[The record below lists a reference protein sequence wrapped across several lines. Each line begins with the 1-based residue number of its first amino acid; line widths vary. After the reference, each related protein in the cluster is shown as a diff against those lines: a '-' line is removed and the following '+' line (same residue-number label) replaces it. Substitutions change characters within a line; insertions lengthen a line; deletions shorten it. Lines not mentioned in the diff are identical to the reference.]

1 MLFPGMDSMASPVSV
16 PPAGDVLGTSSTR
29 DFAAPPRVAY
39 TPGGASTPS
48 STRTN
53 MPLLPTTNPVSPV
66 MYHDEKNSLHSKWR
80 RFLTRL
86 NEIMLGKDEK
96 ASVYWYASLLSV
108 LAALIV
114 TGSSIFGWPP
124 LPIWDFPPYI
134 SQNVDVV
141 VGLAKNRSRLLLRRR
156 LLPRRRRPPLL

>member
-1 MLFPGMDSMASPVSV
+1 MLFPGMDSSPMSSPASM
-16 PPAGDVLGTSSTR
+16 PPMREAPGPSSTR

-66 MYHDEKNSLHSKWR
+66 TFPDEKDSLWR
-80 RFLTRL
+80 RFWARL
-86 NEIMLGKDEK
+86 NEILLGNEEK

-124 LPIWDFPPYI
+124 LPIWEY
-134 SQNVDVV
+134 
-141 VGLAKNRSRLLLRRR
+141 LRHMTR
-156 LLPRRRRPPLL
+156 